1 MLAQVKTIEALSP
14 PIPSSPAKT
23 APNTSV
29 PRVSTPPK
37 PKMETLSQNLQSIV
51 LEKRKRSRSPS
62 PAPSPEKLA
71 SGEAESER
79 EGSPVKKIKSAPETP
94 AVPMKSSLKSK
105 LGIRTA
111 GAQYSKAD
119 LPRTPTVVTASKSVA
134 SSGPVPAKQEVKTEV
149 KAETEEEVSLM
160 EPDDF
165 AAEVA
170 ARLKA
175 KEKKKHKLV
184 EGSKGK
190 RRRRSSTVDAPREK
204 RQRRDNSVGAGH
216 ARRRVSGVVN
226 GDGDEETRGRR

>member
-1 MLAQVKTIEALSP
+1 MLAQVNTIEAISP
-14 PIPSSPAKT
+14 PISTFPAKV

-62 PAPSPEKLA
+62 PVRSPEECA
-71 SGEAESER
+71 DAEAEFER
-79 EGSPVKKIKSAPETP
+79 GGSPVKKIKSAPETP
-94 AVPMKSSLKSK
+94 AVTKNSSLKSK
-105 LGIRTA
+105 LGIKTA
-111 GAQYSKAD
+111 GAQYGKAD
-119 LPRTPTVVTASKSVA
+119 LLRMPTIVTASTSA
-134 SSGPVPAKQEVKTEV
+134 SSSGPVTEKQEVKTEI

-175 KEKKKHKLV
+175 REKKKHKLV

-190 RRRRSSTVDAPREK
+190 RRRRSSTIDAPREK
-204 RQRRDNSVGAGH
+204 RQRRENSVGAGH